1 MTSPASPL
9 VDECM
14 IDPVD
19 CSAFMDE
26 DCEYKNEA
34 ENILSDL
41 TDPRSWQMFM
51 NELGPDFCGGN
62 YSIFQ
67 KNPQGKCEKLL
78 YDPDQVSLNL
88 RLLIINYVSE
98 FKKMTAAF
106 ISKVNVITVVLIYI
120 LTV

>member
-51 NELGPDFCGGN
+51 NELGPDFCKGN
-62 YSIFQ
+62 YSICQ

-88 RLLIINYVSE
+88 RLP
-98 FKKMTAAF
+98 
-106 ISKVNVITVVLIYI
+106 
-120 LTV
+120 